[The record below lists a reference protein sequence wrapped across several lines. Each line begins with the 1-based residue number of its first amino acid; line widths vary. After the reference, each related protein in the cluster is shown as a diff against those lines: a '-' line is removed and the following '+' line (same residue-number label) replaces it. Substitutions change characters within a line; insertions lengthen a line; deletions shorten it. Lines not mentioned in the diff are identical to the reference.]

1 MRRGPLVSA
10 AVVAVLAAAAAGF
23 TWEAM
28 RPAHDEL
35 VVEVT
40 ATATPPIPATQDAT
54 VVWTGEEFLVWGGG
68 TGDKAHGDVRDDG
81 AAYDPATDTWRML
94 APSPLEARER
104 HTAVWTGAEMVVWGG
119 THHHHGVG
127 GLLDGARYDPE
138 TDTWRP
144 MADAPPGTDR
154 STGQAV
160 MLGGDVVIG
169 GGYGPS
175 GREETL
181 VLRYD
186 LDADRWE
193 TFQASAPVV
202 QLVPTGDDLA
212 LLTSSP
218 STMDGQSTRFG
229 VERLR
234 TGTGDLEPVAELV
247 LETAP
252 FGAGLLEHDGRLTL
266 VVEPGDDEPS
276 QLYAVTDVDAVEPAD
291 VPRVRDLPGPV
302 GLLAAGELAPIG
314 TDGSRRIVFAY
325 GGGGLTGVDLATGD
339 VARVDGPTA
348 SRALCRN
355 GGAHAID
362 GTRLLLW
369 GGTGCGVDDQ
379 GDQGDQGPALA
390 TVTWRERDDR

>member
-10 AVVAVLAAAAAGF
+10 AVVAVLMAGAVGF
-23 TWEAM
+23 AWEAM
-28 RPAHDEL
+28 RPHHDEL

-68 TGDKAHGDVRDDG
+68 TGGKADGGVRDQG

-94 APSPLEARER
+94 APSPLQARER

-119 THHHHGVG
+119 TPHHHGVG
-127 GLLDGARYDPE
+127 DLLDGARYDPG

-144 MADAPPGTDR
+144 MADAPHGTDR

-160 MLGGDVVIG
+160 MVGGDVVIG
-169 GGYGPS
+169 GGSGPT
-175 GREETL
+175 GREETQL
-181 VLRYD
+181 LRYD

-193 TFQASAPVV
+193 TFQASAPVI

-218 STMDGQSTRFG
+218 STTDDDSSRLG
-229 VERLR
+229 VELLR
-234 TGTGDLEPVAELV
+234 TATWDLEPVAELV
-247 LETAP
+247 LEDPP
-252 FGAGLLEHDGRLTL
+252 FAAGLLEHDGRLTL
-266 VVEPGDDEPS
+266 LVERWDPEPS
-276 QLYAVTDVDAVEPAD
+276 QLYAVTDAGGVEPTTPTT
-291 VPRVRDLPGPV
+291 VPDLHGPV
-302 GLLAAGELAPIG
+302 ALYAAGELAPIAA
-314 TDGSRRIVFAY
+314 DGSRRIVLAVGP
-325 GGGGLTGVDLATGD
+325 GGPTGVDLATGH

-369 GGTGCGVDDQ
+369 GGTGCSADDQ
-379 GDQGDQGPALA
+379 GDQEPALA